1 MEYTLPISVGKKYKD
16 IYINNL
22 DTLTFGGRKTI
33 MFAADQ
39 RVEHGLDSFLGKDIS
54 TDDISAEHFFRIASK
69 AKVSALAT
77 HLGLINKYAFDYPNV
92 NYIVKLN
99 SITNLLKENYGYLQS
114 KNLCSVEDVVY
125 LQNNSDLN
133 IVGIGYTV
141 YLGIQDEPKILQ
153 EASQNILQAHKFGLP
168 VILWIYPKPKKTKQ
182 DSLENVASAVM
193 VGEALGADFIK
204 VKSPVKGKIA
214 TEKLVKIVTKAS
226 GRSKVLISGGSSISE
241 HRFINQAYKNVY
253 TGGAAGVAVGRN
265 IHQKPLHQAVEFC
278 DQLYKALVEGQE
290 PGFDP
295 NAIGVRSIV

>member
-1 MEYTLPISVGKKYKD
+1 MEYTLPLSVSKKYTD
-16 IYINNL
+16 TYIKNL
-22 DTLTFGGRKTI
+22 DALTFNGKKTI

-39 RVEHGLDSFLGKDIS
+39 RIEHGLDSFLGKDIS

-77 HLGLINKYAFDYPNV
+77 HLGLINKYAADYPNV

-99 SITNLLKENYGYLQS
+99 SITKLVKENCGYTQS
-114 KNLCSVEDVVY
+114 QNLCSVEDVVN
-125 LQNNSDLN
+125 LQKESDLN

-141 YLGIQDEPKILQ
+141 YLGIQDESKILK
-153 EASQNILQAHKFGLP
+153 EASQNILMAHKYGLP
-168 VILWIYPKPKKTKQ
+168 VILWIYPKPKKTKE
-182 DSLENVASAVM
+182 DSLENVSSAVM

-204 VKSPVKGKIA
+204 VKPPVKGKVA
-214 TEKLVKIVTKAS
+214 TEKLIKVVTKAA
-226 GRSKVLISGGSSISE
+226 GRSRVLISGGSSISE
-241 HRFINQAYKNVY
+241 HKFIEQAYKNIY

-278 DQLYKALVEGQE
+278 DLLYKSLVEGQE

-295 NAIGVRSIV
+295 NAIGVKSIV